1 LIFSKEWAF
10 SYQNDHKDVRF
21 SWRNKMR
28 MEKAVINMVEA
39 ARQKDVAPERL
50 ARLFEVVLEKVASAT
65 PAGTQALKIVQTN
78 LIKDILRSELNA
90 VVRIAK
96 GPRKPRGAPRD
107 NIIKTLSEGAEA
119 PVVAKKPRGR
129 KKLVAAE

>member
-1 LIFSKEWAF
+1 
-10 SYQNDHKDVRF
+10 
-21 SWRNKMR
+21 MR

-50 ARLFEVVLEKVASAT
+50 ARLFEVALEKVASVN
-65 PAGTQALKIVQTN
+65 PVGTQALKIVQTN

-107 NIIKTLSEGAEA
+107 NIIKTLSEGIGGTEGTEA
-119 PVVAKKPRGR
+119 PVEARKPQGREGAVVAKKPRGR

>member
-1 LIFSKEWAF
+1 
-10 SYQNDHKDVRF
+10 
-21 SWRNKMR
+21 MR

-50 ARLFEVVLEKVASAT
+50 ARLFEVALEKVASAN

-78 LIKDILRSELNA
+78 LLKDILRSELNA

-107 NIIKTLSEGAEA
+107 NIIKTLSDA
-119 PVVAKKPRGR
+119 PAPVAKKPRGR